1 MLKEKPMENS
11 LSELQKER
19 RRLDKRIGSHLRK
32 GEFTLALKAM
42 STILD
47 PFEQEPTREQ
57 LVEQL
62 DGEQPTA
69 RRLAIL
75 HWLQIHRIEDFKDSY
90 NALLMQEVRE
100 RYGASLNQDPP
111 AFEELLEK
119 YEGYENDSG
128 DGPER
133 GE

>member
-1 MLKEKPMENS
+1 MDNS
-11 LSELQKER
+11 LSELRKER
-19 RRLDKRIGSHLRK
+19 RLLDKKIGPHLRN
-32 GEFTLALKAM
+32 EDFPLAKKAM
-42 STILD
+42 CTILD

-100 RYGASLNQDPP
+100 RYGALLNQDPP
-111 AFEELLEK
+111 TFEELLER
-119 YEGYENDSG
+119 YEGYESYPVDE
-128 DGPER
+128 PER
-133 GE
+133 EITND